1 MVFCLRKFAKVLSP
15 CTNHVTTWVPAF
27 CTLLI
32 MWPNKAQN
40 SSNPAVMW
48 LLQSNRI
55 DIKVGSK
62 CKRTLKAIPN
72 LNYLEFSRL
81 PNYGFLAKLLSKK
94 VSWFIRCNQ
103 ILFTAGKQLERYFSC
118 LEIQEK
124 TSACRKPKFKIW
136 YINWVDTLCTMLI
149 KESTETYS
157 SWL

>member
-1 MVFCLRKFAKVLSP
+1 MWLLEYQHFVL
-15 CTNHVTTWVPAF
+15 C
-27 CTLLI
+27 LI

-40 SSNPAVMW
+40 SSTPAVMW

-62 CKRTLKAIPN
+62 WKRTLKGIPN

-81 PNYGFLAKLLSKK
+81 PNYGFLAKLLFQK
-94 VSWFIRCNQ
+94 VSWYIRCNQ

-124 TSACRKPKFKIW
+124 TSTCRKPKFKIW